1 MSEWFTALELA
12 NARLP
17 GLPHSKRK
25 VNAVAAAKGWATATG
40 ADGTP
45 LARKCSGRGGGV
57 EYHIS
62 LLPPPARTR
71 LEARAGKGR
80 PETENDQDVGLLG
93 PKDISR
99 RDARLF
105 VVARADDLLRSHPG
119 YSRRQADEVYAAI
132 YNSGAGDVPDWVR
145 PLVKGVSRPTIER
158 WRAMRGSGR
167 FDLAAGRH
175 SLREGCREIERLLD
189 GEIATF
195 IGALIVKQPFL
206 TAPHIRGMVEGK
218 YGPQTG
224 PLPSERTFQRFIS
237 DWKARNAVSLRK
249 LTDPDGYKSGSRL
262 SGSNSNAHVTG
273 LNQLWEIDASPADV
287 LTTDGR
293 HAIYVVID
301 IWSRRMM
308 TLVTRTPRTEATLQL
323 IRRAI
328 LAWGVPRAIKTDNG
342 SDFTSQRFVAAM
354 NSIGI
359 PVIRFTITGR
369 WNAPAAMAAPVPT
382 LTGFQ
387 KPVIASNTNTPVF
400 TVNAQSLVMRSFT
413 LDAANQVEPRLLV
426 GSESIEIV
434 DRAPLL
440 SMAVEAV
447 PLATFNPFTLAQ
459 NQTAVAVSLNH
470 GTVAGHRVDV
480 SCPTCQLKRLSGY
493 QENQMVLEWPLEARP
508 LPNAGNDEIAIT
520 VR

>member
-1 MSEWFTALELA
+1 MPLYWKTKVVLAKLETVYGTDPVPTNVA
-12 NARLP
+12 NAMLM
-17 GLPHSKRK
+17 SD
-25 VNAVAAAKGWATATG
+25 VAFTPMAGTDVSRNLEYPFLGGQAEIPAALTARIEGSVEMAGSGAAGTAPKWA
-40 ADGTP
+40 P
-45 LARKCSGRGGGV
+45 
-57 EYHIS
+57 
-62 LLPPPARTR
+62 
-71 LEARAGKGR
+71 
-80 PETENDQDVGLLG
+80 
-93 PKDISR
+93 
-99 RDARLF
+99 
-105 VVARADDLLRSHPG
+105 LLRACGFSE
-119 YSRRQADEVYAAI
+119 SINA
-132 YNSGAGDVPDWVR
+132 
-145 PLVKGVSRPTIER
+145 GVSAVYTPVSA
-158 WRAMRGSGR
+158 AMESVSLYFFIGGNRQIMTGCRGS
-167 FDLAAGRH
+167 FVITL
-175 SLREGCREIERLLD
+175 
-189 GEIATF
+189 
-195 IGALIVKQPFL
+195 
-206 TAPHIRGMVEGK
+206 
-218 YGPQTG
+218 
-224 PLPSERTFQRFIS
+224 
-237 DWKARNAVSLRK
+237 NA
-249 LTDPDGYKSGSRL
+249 
-262 SGSNSNAHVTG
+262 
-273 LNQLWEIDASPADV
+273 Q
-287 LTTDGR
+287 
-293 HAIYVVID
+293 
-301 IWSRRMM
+301 
-308 TLVTRTPRTEATLQL
+308 
-323 IRRAI
+323 
-328 LAWGVPRAIKTDNG
+328 
-342 SDFTSQRFVAAM
+342 
-354 NSIGI
+354 GI